1 MRTASFLKNGIS
13 DLYRLSR
20 ELLTGGSGSVDV
32 ALPEERSCMKQ
43 PSKPT
48 RMQKELIAENRLN
61 PENWMVV
68 FESKDTLEIISKRS
82 AMRKILEKPVVRRGR
97 K

>member
-1 MRTASFLKNGIS
+1 
-13 DLYRLSR
+13 
-20 ELLTGGSGSVDV
+20 
-32 ALPEERSCMKQ
+32 
-43 PSKPT
+43 
-48 RMQKELIAENRLN
+48 MQKELIAENRLN

-68 FESKDTLEIISKRS
+68 FESKDTLEIISKRP

>member
-1 MRTASFLKNGIS
+1 
-13 DLYRLSR
+13 
-20 ELLTGGSGSVDV
+20 
-32 ALPEERSCMKQ
+32 MKQ

-68 FESKDTLEIISKRS
+68 FESKDSLEIISKRTV
-82 AMRKILEKPVVRRGR
+82 MRKILKKPVVRRGR

>member
-1 MRTASFLKNGIS
+1 
-13 DLYRLSR
+13 
-20 ELLTGGSGSVDV
+20 
-32 ALPEERSCMKQ
+32 MKQ

-68 FESKDTLEIISKRS
+68 FESKDTLEIISKRT
-82 AMRKILEKPVVRRGR
+82 AMRKILEKPVVWRGR

>member
-1 MRTASFLKNGIS
+1 
-13 DLYRLSR
+13 
-20 ELLTGGSGSVDV
+20 
-32 ALPEERSCMKQ
+32 MKQ

-68 FESKDTLEIISKRS
+68 FESKDSLEIISKRT
-82 AMRKILEKPVVRRGR
+82 AMRKILKKPVVRRGR